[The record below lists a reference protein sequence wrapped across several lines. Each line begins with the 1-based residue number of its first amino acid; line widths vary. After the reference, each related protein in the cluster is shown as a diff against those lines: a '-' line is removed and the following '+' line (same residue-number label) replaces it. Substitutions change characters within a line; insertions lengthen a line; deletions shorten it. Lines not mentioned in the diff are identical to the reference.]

1 MKRGTL
7 FSLVLLFVVTAVSAA
22 AVVASAAGGGTV
34 SGTVLSYRGA
44 AQTSTWVE
52 WGAADTHGIYSI
64 AGGALTDGSGA
75 YTITGVGAA
84 AGTGELWVHPPGTD
98 DYLRRFGLTFAD
110 PGTTTL
116 DFRPGKLNFT
126 TDRATSWRNWKS
138 VRVVTFGSDALSS
151 TSAQTVIGS
160 TAAGGV
166 SAAVKALP
174 DTVTSA
180 VVYYWPYQAAEWTP
194 GAPVTI
200 TAGVTVSDTV
210 TVSQAAALRLR
221 VAAPFWRSGKPGST
235 VALAVANWPAAATAH
250 FYAAPRF
257 PAGGAATHFAL
268 AFTSVG
274 TQSQKVTLHLPTTA
288 RPGYAYDFT
297 AERTDS
303 GSHLSLTASFQ
314 VCTLK
319 ASATTIARGSAIR
332 LSGVVPTQ
340 GHWGGAKGLRKVVT
354 IFKRTTVPTIGQ
366 PTVWDATR
374 EGWQLADT
382 SLANAY
388 GNYTSAVFRPVRT
401 TWYVVRYPGDA
412 WYWRAFT
419 SVIKVTVH

>member
-1 MKRGTL
+1 MKRGPL
-7 FSLVLLFVVTAVSAA
+7 FSLVLLLVVIAVSAA
-22 AVVASAAGGGTV
+22 AVVASAAGSGTV
-34 SGTVLSYRGA
+34 SGTVLSYNGA
-44 AQTSTWVE
+44 AQTSAWVE

-75 YTITGVGAA
+75 YAITGVGVA
-84 AGTGELWVHPPGTD
+84 AGTGELWVRPPGTD

-116 DFRPGKLNFT
+116 DFRPGKLNFST
-126 TDRATSWRNWKS
+126 HRATSWRDWTS

-174 DTVTSA
+174 DTVTSV
-180 VVYYWPYQAAEWTP
+180 VVYYWPYQATEWTP
-194 GAPVTI
+194 GAPVAI

-221 VAAPFWRSGKPGST
+221 VAAPFWRSGKPGSA
-235 VALAVANWPAAATAH
+235 VRLAVANWPAAATAH
-250 FYAAPRF
+250 FFAAPRF
-257 PAGGAATHFAL
+257 PGGGAATHFAL

-274 TQSQKVTLHLPTTA
+274 PQSQKVTLHLPTTA

-303 GSHLSLTASFQ
+303 GSRLSLTAPFQ

-340 GHWGGAKGLRKVVT
+340 GHWGGAKGLPKVLR

-374 EGWQLADT
+374 EGWQRADT
-382 SLANAY
+382 SLVNAY
-388 GNYTSAVFRPVRT
+388 GSYTSAVLHPTRT

-419 SVIKVTVH
+419 SVIRVTVH